1 MADKMTF
8 RAALAAGAVLMAVA
22 PGAVYAQVSEVYAR
36 EVEVRLSEME
46 IQMRTLTGRIE
57 GLEFQVDQLQ
67 GRLDAALNDIEFRLQ
82 LLEGGNPVAGV
93 PGTAPTTAP
102 APAPAPAA
110 PPAPA
115 PLPAPVA
122 PTAAAP
128 APTAPVGQ
136 TYDQILAL
144 SGEQAPAGQG
154 TLGTLQGTGAAP
166 LPTQPLQGLPATPQV
181 AGTVALPAG
190 GPQVQYDY
198 AYGILQSGNYADAE
212 TAFRSFLAE
221 NPNHSLSSN
230 AQYWLGETF
239 YVRGRFGE
247 AAEAFASG
255 YVRFPDGSK
264 VVDSL
269 LKLGMSQAAMG
280 QRPTACDTFS
290 RLIADH
296 PNATIAVLRRAEQ
309 ERDRLQC
316 I

>member
-1 MADKMTF
+1 MPDKTF
-8 RAALAAGAVLMAVA
+8 RAMLAAGAVLIAFA
-22 PGAVYAQVSEVYAR
+22 PGSASAQVSEVYAR
-36 EVEVRLSEME
+36 EVEVRISEME
-46 IQMRTLTGRIE
+46 IQIRTLTGRVE
-57 GLEFQVDQLQ
+57 ELQFQVDQLQ

-82 LLEGGNPVAGV
+82 LLEGGSPIAGV
-93 PGTAPTTAP
+93 PGTTP
-102 APAPAPAA
+102 APAPAVPAA
-110 PPAPA
+110 PATPPQ
-115 PLPAPVA
+115 PAPVA

-128 APTAPVGQ
+128 ATPAPIGQ

-144 SGEQAPAGQG
+144 SDGQPPAGQG
-154 TLGTLQGTGAAP
+154 TLGTLQGAGPVALADP
-166 LPTQPLQGLPATPQV
+166 LPGLPAPPQS
-181 AGTVALPAG
+181 AATVALPAG
-190 GPQVQYDY
+190 DAETQYNY

-212 TAFRSFLAE
+212 AAFRSFLAE
-221 NPNHSLSSN
+221 NPTHGLASN

-255 YVRFPDGSK
+255 YRLFPDGSK

-280 QRPTACDTFS
+280 QRPTACETFG

-296 PNATIAVLRRAEQ
+296 PNATVAVLRRAEQ

-316 I
+316 L

>member
-1 MADKMTF
+1 MTMADRMSV
-8 RAALAAGAVLMAVA
+8 RAALAAAAVLMAFS
-22 PGAVYAQVSEVYAR
+22 PGAASAQVSDVYAR

-57 GLEFQVDQLQ
+57 ELQFQVDQLQ

-82 LLEGGNPVAGV
+82 LLEGNSPVAGV
-93 PGTAPTTAP
+93 PGTAPAPTAPDPATTP
-102 APAPAPAA
+102 APAPQ
-110 PPAPA
+110 
-115 PLPAPVA
+115 PAPVA
-122 PTAAAP
+122 PTTAAP
-128 APTAPVGQ
+128 ATDAPVGQ

-144 SGEQAPAGQG
+144 SGDQAPAGQG
-154 TLGTLQGTGAAP
+154 TLGTLQGSGSDPIPA
-166 LPTQPLQGLPATPQV
+166 QPLQGTPAGAQ
-181 AGTVALPAG
+181 AAAAVALPAG
-190 GPQVQYDY
+190 DPQTQYDY
-198 AYGILQSGNYADAE
+198 AFGILQSGNYTDAE
-212 TAFRSFLAE
+212 TAFRSFLAA
-221 NPNHSLSSN
+221 NPNHSLASN

-247 AAEAFASG
+247 AAEAFSSG
-255 YVRFPDGSK
+255 YRQVPDGSK

-296 PNATIAVLRRAEQ
+296 PNATFAVLRRAEQ

-316 I
+316 L